1 MVRASSLETLGRHR
15 QNLAEVIRLVAN
27 AEGQLLAETARKE
40 QLERQVG
47 EAKGRRERAPI
58 YAKFLEE
65 MQAEAHARNV
75 GKFERL
81 LTTIL
86 NEFMDKQPPVGLEL
100 TIKRGQ
106 PALEIVSRVAADIS
120 KDIYKHKGGAVT
132 NILSLALRMMVLV
145 RSRRRRFLI
154 LDEADCWTQS
164 EKIPKFYQI
173 AVDAGAK
180 LGVQC
185 VAISHWPSEKFDDG
199 MNVARL
205 SGHPESA
212 TGTNINNMP
221 RPYQWSDDEEGFRYI
236 RLRNFQGYIDETL
249 NLTPGVTIISGDN
262 DLGKSSV
269 GRAMRAVFYGD
280 IDDGLIRDGERSCAV
295 EIGLKGGRVLRWD
308 RQLKRNPVNL
318 WKLLEADGSVV
329 TVTDEGGQIVKQY
342 ETGGDVPDWVE
353 QEFGI
358 SKVQNLDVHLML
370 QKEPVFLLDESPQ
383 VRATALSVGQESN
396 YIAGMIQKHKEQV
409 AADNAAI
416 RDGEKEMSRIID
428 KIERIEK
435 AIVQAAR
442 LPEAESILAALEAR
456 AQDEDG
462 LVARIGE
469 IEAALEAKRNLHET
483 LDMLAYLPDPDS
495 IRSLEHSIR
504 KAGRFA
510 EIEESLRSAHI
521 SSKRAAATS
530 NVLAALPDGLPTIR
544 STDRM
549 IELGKSIATSIAEQ
563 GRLQKLKATLA
574 TLPESLPILRDSS
587 RPGAIAASI
596 ETLTSE
602 LAAAT
607 SKKDAADARMKEVQ
621 IELDEIVSSMGN
633 ICTVCGNHIE
643 GGAQLVA
650 VHMHGEHA

>member
-1 MVRASSLETLGRHR
+1 MSDILVRHR
-15 QNLAEVIRLVAN
+15 QNLAEVTRLVAN
-27 AEGQLLAETARKE
+27 AEGQLVAETDRKAM
-40 QLERQVG
+40 LERQVG
-47 EAKGRRERAPI
+47 EAKGRRERNPV

-65 MQAEAHARNV
+65 MQADAHARNV
-75 GKFERL
+75 GKFEKL

-86 NEFMDKQPPVGLEL
+86 NEFMPNQPPIGLDL

-106 PALEIVSRVAADIS
+106 PALEIVSRVAADIA

-164 EKIPKFYQI
+164 EKIPTFYKI
-173 AVDAGAK
+173 TVEAGAK

-185 VAISHWPSEKFDDG
+185 LAISHWPSEKFGDG

-205 SGHPESA
+205 SGHPEAA
-212 TGTNINNMP
+212 TGTNINNNP
-221 RPYQWSDDEEGFRYI
+221 RPYQWSDEEEGFRYI

-249 NLTPGVTIISGDN
+249 QLTPGVTIISGDN
-262 DLGKSSV
+262 DLGKSSF

-280 IDDGLIRDGERSCAV
+280 IDDGLIRDGERMCAV

-329 TVTDEGGQIVKQY
+329 TVMDEGGQIIRQY

-353 QEFGI
+353 NEFGI

-396 YIAGMIQKHKEQV
+396 YISGMIQKHKEQV
-409 AADNAAI
+409 AADNATI
-416 RDGEKEMSRIID
+416 RDGEKEMARIIE

-435 AIVQAAR
+435 ALEKALA
-442 LPEAESILAALEAR
+442 LPEAEEIHERMTSRERDAADIR
-456 AQDEDG
+456 
-462 LVARIGE
+462 RMIGD
-469 IEAALEAKRNLHET
+469 IEAAIEVARA
-483 LDMLAYLPDPDS
+483 LDDRRTMLAYLPSPES
-495 IRSLEHSIR
+495 IRSIEMGIR
-504 KAGRFA
+504 KVERYTDIQSGMEQA
-510 EIEESLRSAHI
+510 EAESRKA
-521 SSKRAAATS
+521 RATS
-530 NVLAALPDGLPTIR
+530 EALKDLPDAIPVIR

-549 IELGKSIATSIAEQ
+549 IELGKSISTARAEEARLRKLKESLARLPDGVPVLRSSARQMEILAGIENFGADLAQ
-563 GRLQKLKATLA
+563 GRDRMT
-574 TLPESLPILRDSS
+574 
-587 RPGAIAASI
+587 
-596 ETLTSE
+596 
-602 LAAAT
+602 AAT
-607 SKKDAADARMKEVQ
+607 ERMEQVQ
-621 IELDEIVSSMGN
+621 AELDQIVSSMGHV
-633 ICTVCGNHIE
+633 CTVCGNHIE

-650 VHMHGEHA
+650 AHSHGDHA